1 MHSRKPCMWL
11 SGAFSVIEEED
22 RVEWKDGKCRCCWA
36 NPKNERYIRYH
47 DEEWGRPVHGDSSTY
62 FQRITHN
69 SRIFFQFLKLP
80 LPIPAD
86 RFQLKLIKCL
96 FEGLSLI

>member
-1 MHSRKPCMWL
+1 MHSRKPCMGL

-47 DEEWGRPVHGDSSTY
+47 DEEAMKQYMEDEKIFQEVFQEMMRNGDARFMMTESC
-62 FQRITHN
+62 
-69 SRIFFQFLKLP
+69 LKCWCWSVFRQGFP
-80 LPIPAD
+80 GNV
-86 RFQLKLIKCL
+86 F
-96 FEGLSLI
+96 